1 MIDGPRGAMPEELD
15 EVCDLVG
22 RVFNWTMRENFP
34 TLFCKENV
42 DNLRIIKAD
51 DKIVSHFGFVVRD
64 MIINGCRISVGNVG
78 AVGTDENYRKRGY
91 AWSIMDD
98 AMVKFRA
105 DGVDMFLVSG
115 GRNLY
120 IQHGCTNVGKVNS
133 YAVNRGTPVPAVKV
147 ESKPYT
153 VDDLPAWSLLYRK
166 EPVRFHRPYNDFLK
180 LTTSGIVHRQ
190 NRSLRSIW
198 SNDQTVAYVV
208 LDRHNRE
215 GVESLHINEYAGS
228 RKAILGSIPQ
238 WLDEYNVHRCIVSIP
253 AHDVEFKWLLDTIG
267 LEPWNGGTGGTITI
281 INFPQLCMRLM
292 PLFEEIIGTP
302 TAQRLSFTERDGSY
316 VIGLDGDE
324 AVFNDAHDIAR
335 LIFGDP
341 PGLEQPTKIPADG
354 KLLEVIKAIFPVP
367 RPEYGLSYI

>member
-1 MIDGPRGAMPEELD
+1 
-15 EVCDLVG
+15 
-22 RVFNWTMRENFP
+22 
-34 TLFCKENV
+34 
-42 DNLRIIKAD
+42 
-51 DKIVSHFGFVVRD
+51 
-64 MIINGCRISVGNVG
+64 
-78 AVGTDENYRKRGY
+78 
-91 AWSIMDD
+91 
-98 AMVKFRA
+98 
-105 DGVDMFLVSG
+105 
-115 GRNLY
+115 
-120 IQHGCTNVGKVNS
+120 
-133 YAVNRGTPVPAVKV
+133 
-147 ESKPYT
+147 
-153 VDDLPAWSLLYRK
+153 
-166 EPVRFHRPYNDFLK
+166 
-180 LTTSGIVHRQ
+180 
-190 NRSLRSIW
+190 
-198 SNDQTVAYVV
+198 
-208 LDRHNRE
+208 
-215 GVESLHINEYAGS
+215 
-228 RKAILGSIPQ
+228 
-238 WLDEYNVHRCIVSIP
+238 VSIP